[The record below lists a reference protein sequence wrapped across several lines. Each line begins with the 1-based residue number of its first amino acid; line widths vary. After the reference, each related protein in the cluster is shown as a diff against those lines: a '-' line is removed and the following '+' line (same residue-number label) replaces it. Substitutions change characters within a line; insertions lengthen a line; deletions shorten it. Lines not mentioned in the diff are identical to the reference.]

1 MKKSPVCTIALS
13 VGTLL
18 LPFCTVVPAS
28 YAQRINAVQANSEL
42 VVEIDGLKN
51 QKGQVCLSLFSSSK
65 GFPSNGNQA
74 IRSQCAKITNDTPR
88 ISFNNLR
95 AGSYAVAVL
104 HDANSDNQ
112 LNRNAFGIPT
122 EGFGFSRNPAIRA
135 GAPKFSEAAVVV
147 AGPNTS
153 LQVQMKYLFGN

>member
-1 MKKSPVCTIALS
+1 MSL
-13 VGTLL
+13 GTLL
-18 LPFCTVVPAS
+18 LPLCTVPAS
-28 YAQRINAVQANSEL
+28 HAQRISSVQAKSDL

-65 GFPSNGNQA
+65 GFPSNGTQA
-74 IRSQCAKITNDTPR
+74 VRSQCVKITSDAPQITF
-88 ISFNNLR
+88 SNLR

-112 LNRNAFGIPT
+112 LNRNALGIPT

-153 LQVQMKYLFGN
+153 LQVQMKYLFGG